1 MTESF
6 LDDRPRP
13 KPPVHE
19 IGQDLATLSLAE
31 LDERIAALTAE
42 IERLRAAR
50 ARKEAS
56 RSAADS
62 VFKL

>member
-1 MTESF
+1 MNEPF
-6 LDDRPRP
+6 VDDRPRP

-31 LDERIAALTAE
+31 LDERVAALTAE
-42 IERLRAAR
+42 IERLKAAR
-50 ARKEAS
+50 TRKEAS
-56 RSAADS
+56 RNAADS